1 MKLSKQGGIFVQ
13 ERVSETIR
21 PSELSFFSL
30 TERLAQIS
38 RQRDPLERLNAVI
51 DWQIFQPVLD
61 RVFPVTTPKGPG
73 GRPAYPRLFLCRILV
88 LQRLDQLS
96 DEATQFQIL
105 DRLSFQRFLGLN
117 LADPVPDQNTVREFR
132 EALQKAGAFAS
143 LFEVFSSYL
152 AGQGLLPKEG
162 VIVDASFVEV
172 PRQRNTRE
180 ESALVKSGQ
189 TPADWSAKKR
199 AHKDVDARW
208 TQKNA
213 QTFYGYKDHIKVN
226 IQTKLIQSAV
236 VTSASVHD
244 SQAID
249 GLVQAGDVVVFG
261 DCAYSGQPV
270 QEQME
275 AKGVDTV
282 IVQKGVRGRALNEA
296 EKAENREISSTRA
309 RVEHAFAVMSGQAG
323 RIFLRYIGRARN
335 QAAIQMMNLCYNLK
349 RYETILRLKLHP
361 FAA

>member
-1 MKLSKQGGIFVQ
+1 MWEVSKPGGVFVQ
-13 ERVSETIR
+13 DGVPETLR
-21 PSELSFFSL
+21 PAELSFFSL

-38 RQRDPLERLNAVI
+38 RQRDPLERLAAVI
-51 DWQIFQPVLD
+51 DWEIFQPVLD
-61 RVFPVTTPKGPG
+61 RVFPAVAPKGPG
-73 GRPAYPRLFLCRILV
+73 GRPAYPRLFLCKILV

-96 DEATQFQIL
+96 DEATQYQIL

-117 LADPVPDQNTVREFR
+117 LADPGPDQNTVREFR

-143 LFEVFSSYL
+143 LFEVFSSFL

-180 ESALVKSGQ
+180 ENARVKTGQ

-208 TQKNA
+208 TQKNK
-213 QTFYGYKDHIKVN
+213 QTFYGYKDHLKGN
-226 IQTKLIQSAV
+226 IQTKLIAAAV

-244 SQAID
+244 SQAIA
-249 GLVQAGDVVVFG
+249 GLVQAGDGVVFG
-261 DCAYSGQPV
+261 DSAYSGQPV
-270 QEQME
+270 QEKME

-282 IVQKGVRGRALNEA
+282 IVQKGGRGLNET
-296 EKAENREISSTRA
+296 EKAENREISITRA
-309 RVEHAFAVMSGQAG
+309 RVEPAFAVMSGPAG

-335 QAAIQMMNLCYNLK
+335 QAAVQMTNLCYNL
-349 RYETILRLKLHP
+349 RRHETILRLDLHP
-361 FAA
+361 VAAA

>member
-1 MKLSKQGGIFVQ
+1 MSKIGGVIVQ
-13 ERVSETIR
+13 DGVPETIR
-21 PSELSFFSL
+21 PTELSFFSL

-38 RQRDPLERLNAVI
+38 RQQDPLERLDAVV
-51 DWQIFQPVLD
+51 DWEIFQPVLD
-61 RVFPVTTPKGPG
+61 RVFPVVAPKGPG
-73 GRPAYPRLFLCRILV
+73 GRPAYPRLFLCKILV
-88 LQRLDQLS
+88 LQRLYQLS
-96 DEATQFQIL
+96 DQATQYQIL

-143 LFEVFSSYL
+143 LFEVFSSFL

-180 ESALVKSGQ
+180 ENALVKTGR

-208 TQKNA
+208 TKKNA
-213 QTFYGYKDHIKVN
+213 QAFYGYKDHIKVN
-226 IQTKLIQSAV
+226 IQTKLIESAV

-244 SQAID
+244 SQAAD
-249 GLVQAGDVVVFG
+249 GPVQAGDVVMFG
-261 DCAYSGQPV
+261 DSAYSGQPV
-270 QEQME
+270 EEEME

-282 IVQKGVRGRALNEA
+282 VVQKGVRGRVPNET

-323 RIFLRYIGRARN
+323 RIFQRYVGGARN

-349 RYETILRLKLHP
+349 RYETILRLDLHSV
-361 FAA
+361 AAA

>member
-1 MKLSKQGGIFVQ
+1 MPEL
-13 ERVSETIR
+13 IR
-21 PSELSFFSL
+21 PAELSFFSL

-38 RQRDPLERLNAVI
+38 HQRDPLERLNAVI

-61 RVFPVTTPKGPG
+61 RVFPAVAPKGPG
-73 GRPAYPRLFLCRILV
+73 GRPAYPRLFLCKILV
-88 LQRLDQLS
+88 LQRLYQLS

-132 EALQKAGAFAS
+132 EALQKAQAFAS
-143 LFEVFSSYL
+143 LFEIFRSYL

-180 ESALVKSGQ
+180 ESALLKTGQ

-208 TQKNA
+208 TKKNA
-213 QTFYGYKDHIKVN
+213 QTLYGYKDHIKVN
-226 IQTKLIQSAV
+226 IQTKLIESAV

-244 SQAID
+244 SQATD
-249 GLVQAGDVVVFG
+249 GLVQAGDVVMFG
-261 DCAYSGQPV
+261 DSAYSGQPV
-270 QEQME
+270 REKME
-275 AKGVDTV
+275 AKQVDTV
-282 IVQKGVRGRALNEA
+282 LVQKGVRGRALNET
-296 EKAENREISSTRA
+296 EKAENREISGTRA

-323 RIFLRYIGRARN
+323 RIFQRYVGRARN

-361 FAA
+361 LAA

>member
-1 MKLSKQGGIFVQ
+1 VVFVQ
-13 ERVSETIR
+13 DGVPETIR
-21 PSELSFFSL
+21 PAELSFFSM

-38 RQRDPLERLNAVI
+38 NQRDPLERLNAVI

-61 RVFPVTTPKGPG
+61 RVFPAVVPKGPG
-73 GRPAYPRLFLCRILV
+73 GRPAYPRLFLCKILV
-88 LQRLDQLS
+88 LQRLYQLS
-96 DEATQFQIL
+96 DEATQYQIL

-132 EALQKAGAFAS
+132 EALQKAQAFAA
-143 LFEVFSSYL
+143 LFEVFNSFL

-162 VIVDASFVEV
+162 VIVDASFVEA

-180 ESALVKSGQ
+180 ENALIKAGQ

-208 TQKNA
+208 TKKDA
-213 QTFYGYKDHIKVN
+213 QTYYGYKDHIKVN
-226 IQTKLIQSAV
+226 IQTKLIESAA
-236 VTSASVHD
+236 VTSACVHD
-244 SQAID
+244 SQAAD
-249 GLVQAGDVVVFG
+249 ALAQPGDVVVFG
-261 DCAYSGQPV
+261 DSAYGGQPV
-270 QEQME
+270 RDKME

-282 IVQKGVRGRALNEA
+282 IVQKGARGRALNET

-323 RIFLRYIGRARN
+323 RIFLRYVGLARN
-335 QAAIQMMNLCYNLK
+335 QAAIQMLNLCYNLR
-349 RYETILRLKLHP
+349 RYETIVRLKLQP
-361 FAA
+361 LPAA

>member
-1 MKLSKQGGIFVQ
+1 MSKLGGVIVQ
-13 ERVSETIR
+13 DGVPETIR
-21 PSELSFFSL
+21 PAELSFFSL

-38 RQRDPLERLNAVI
+38 RQQDPLERLDAVV

-61 RVFPVTTPKGPG
+61 RVFPVVVPQGPG
-73 GRPAYPRLFLCRILV
+73 GRPAYPRLFLCKILV
-88 LQRLDQLS
+88 LQRLYQLS
-96 DEATQFQIL
+96 DEATQYQIL

-152 AGQGLLPKEG
+152 ASQGLLPKEG

-172 PRQRNTRE
+172 PRQRNTRAE
-180 ESALVKSGQ
+180 NALIKAGQ

-208 TQKNA
+208 TKKNA
-213 QTFYGYKDHIKVN
+213 QTYYGYKDHLKVN
-226 IQTKLIQSAV
+226 IQTKLIESAV
-236 VTSASVHD
+236 VTTANVHD
-244 SQAID
+244 SQATD
-249 GLVQAGDVVVFG
+249 ELVQKGDGVVVG
-261 DCAYSGQPV
+261 DSAYSGQPV
-270 QEQME
+270 RAKME
-275 AKGVDTV
+275 AKGVATV
-282 IVQKGVRGRALNEA
+282 VVQKAVRGRALNET
-296 EKAENREISSTRA
+296 EQAENREISRTRA

-323 RIFLRYIGRARN
+323 RIFQRYVGRARN

-361 FAA
+361 LAVT